1 MVGKNQEGDIRDRKD
16 GLQYGCTYYKYEEHK
31 CGTGGGYVDMEQC
44 QSEREEKKRRQYPS
58 IWSRRL
64 KELRERNNLS
74 QADVAKVLHCS
85 QVAYGMYELGKR
97 KLPIERLIMLAE
109 FYHVSLD
116 SLTGFRG
123 NEAG

>member
-1 MVGKNQEGDIRDRKD
+1 M
-16 GLQYGCTYYKYEEHK
+16 C
-31 CGTGGGYVDMEQC
+31 TGGGYIDMEQC
-44 QSEREEKKRRQYPS
+44 QSEKNGKTRRQYPS

-97 KLPIERLIMLAE
+97 RISIENLVKLAKY
-109 FYHVSLD
+109 YHVSLD
-116 SLTGFRG
+116 YL
-123 NEAG
+123 AGLRDQA

>member
-1 MVGKNQEGDIRDRKD
+1 MDVHTISTKRTNVHG
-16 GLQYGCTYYKYEEHK
+16 
-31 CGTGGGYVDMEQC
+31 GGGYIDRE
-44 QSEREEKKRRQYPS
+44 QSEKNGKTRRQYPS
-58 IWSRRL
+58 IWSRQL

-97 KLPIERLIMLAE
+97 KLPIERLITLAK

-116 SLTGFRG
+116 SLTGLSR
-123 NEAG
+123 E

>member
-1 MVGKNQEGDIRDRKD
+1 MVGENQEGDIKNRKD
-16 GLQYGCTYYKYEEHK
+16 GLQYGCTYYKYKEHK
-31 CGTGGGYVDMEQC
+31 CARGGDVDMKQC
-44 QSEREEKKRRQYPS
+44 QSEKNGKTRRQYPS
-58 IWSRRL
+58 IWAKQL

-97 KLPIERLIMLAE
+97 KLPIERLITLAK

-116 SLTGFRG
+116 SLTGLSR
-123 NEAG
+123 E

>member
-1 MVGKNQEGDIRDRKD
+1 MHMVGENQERDIRDRKD

-31 CGTGGGYVDMEQC
+31 CARGGYVDMEQC
-44 QSEREEKKRRQYPS
+44 QSEKNGKTRRQYPS

-116 SLTGFRG
+116 SLTGLSR
-123 NEAG
+123 E

>member
-1 MVGKNQEGDIRDRKD
+1 MVYNMDVHTISTKSTNVHGE
-16 GLQYGCTYYKYEEHK
+16 
-31 CGTGGGYVDMEQC
+31 GGYVDMAQC
-44 QSEREEKKRRQYPS
+44 QSERDGKTRRQYPS

-97 KLPIERLIMLAE
+97 KLPIKRLIMLAE

-116 SLTGFRG
+116 SLTGLSR
-123 NEAG
+123 E

>member
-1 MVGKNQEGDIRDRKD
+1 MDVHTISAESTNV
-16 GLQYGCTYYKYEEHK
+16 H
-31 CGTGGGYVDMEQC
+31 GGGTSIWRNVNLRDG
-44 QSEREEKKRRQYPS
+44 KTRRQYSS
-58 IWSRRL
+58 IWAKQL

-116 SLTGFRG
+116 SLTGLSR
-123 NEAG
+123 E

>member
-1 MVGKNQEGDIRDRKD
+1 M
-16 GLQYGCTYYKYEEHK
+16 C
-31 CGTGGGYVDMEQC
+31 TGGGGYIDMGKC
-44 QSEREEKKRRQYPS
+44 QSEKKGKRGRQSPS
-58 IWSRRL
+58 IWSSGL

-116 SLTGFRG
+116 SLTGLSR
-123 NEAG
+123 E

>member
-1 MVGKNQEGDIRDRKD
+1 MDVHTISTKRTNVHE
-16 GLQYGCTYYKYEEHK
+16 
-31 CGTGGGYVDMEQC
+31 GGYIDREH
-44 QSEREEKKRRQYPS
+44 SEKNGKTRRQYPS
-58 IWSRRL
+58 IWSRQL

-97 KLPIERLIMLAE
+97 KLPIERLITLAK

-116 SLTGFRG
+116 SLTGLSR
-123 NEAG
+123 E

>member
-1 MVGKNQEGDIRDRKD
+1 MHMVGKNQEGDIRDRKD

-31 CGTGGGYVDMEQC
+31 CARRGGYVDMEQC

-116 SLTGFRG
+116 SLTGLSR
-123 NEAG
+123 E

>member
-1 MVGKNQEGDIRDRKD
+1 MARIKREIFEIGRTVYNMDVYTISTKRTNVHGE
-16 GLQYGCTYYKYEEHK
+16 C
-31 CGTGGGYVDMEQC
+31 VDMEQC
-44 QSEREEKKRRQYPS
+44 QSEKNGKTRRQYSS
-58 IWSRRL
+58 IWAKQL

-97 KLPIERLIMLAE
+97 KLPIERLITLAK

-116 SLTGFRG
+116 SLTGLSR
-123 NEAG
+123 E

>member
-1 MVGKNQEGDIRDRKD
+1 MDVHTISTKSTNV
-16 GLQYGCTYYKYEEHK
+16 H
-31 CGTGGGYVDMEQC
+31 GGYVDMEQC

-58 IWSRRL
+58 IWAKQL
-64 KELRERNNLS
+64 KKLRERNNLS

-116 SLTGFRG
+116 SLTGLSR
-123 NEAG
+123 E

>member
-1 MVGKNQEGDIRDRKD
+1 MDVHTISTKRTNVHERGYIDR
-16 GLQYGCTYYKYEEHK
+16 E
-31 CGTGGGYVDMEQC
+31 
-44 QSEREEKKRRQYPS
+44 QSEKNGKTRRQYPS
-58 IWSRRL
+58 IWSRQL

-97 KLPIERLIMLAE
+97 KLPIERLITLAK

-116 SLTGFRG
+116 SLTGLSR
-123 NEAG
+123 E

>member
-1 MVGKNQEGDIRDRKD
+1 MDVHTISTKRTNV
-16 GLQYGCTYYKYEEHK
+16 H
-31 CGTGGGYVDMEQC
+31 GGGTSIGR
-44 QSEREEKKRRQYPS
+44 QSEKNGKTRRQYPS
-58 IWSRRL
+58 IWSRQL

-97 KLPIERLIMLAE
+97 KLPIERLITLAK

-116 SLTGFRG
+116 SLTGLSR
-123 NEAG
+123 E

>member
-1 MVGKNQEGDIRDRKD
+1 MARIKREIFKIGRMVYNMDVHTISAKSTNV
-16 GLQYGCTYYKYEEHK
+16 H
-31 CGTGGGYVDMEQC
+31 GGGDVDMAQC
-44 QSEREEKKRRQYPS
+44 QSEKNGKTRRQYPS
-58 IWSRRL
+58 IWAKQL

-97 KLPIERLIMLAE
+97 KLPIERLITLAK

-116 SLTGFRG
+116 SLTGLSR
-123 NEAG
+123 E

>member
-1 MVGKNQEGDIRDRKD
+1 MVYNMDVHTISTKSTNV
-16 GLQYGCTYYKYEEHK
+16 H
-31 CGTGGGYVDMEQC
+31 GGYVDMEQC

-116 SLTGFRG
+116 SLTGLSR
-123 NEAG
+123 E

>member
-1 MVGKNQEGDIRDRKD
+1 MHMVGENQEGDIKNRKG
-16 GLQYGCTYYKYEEHK
+16 GLQYGCTYYKYKKHK
-31 CGTGGGYVDMEQC
+31 CARRGYVDMAQC
-44 QSEREEKKRRQYPS
+44 QSEKDGKTRRQYPS
-58 IWSRRL
+58 IWSRQL

-116 SLTGFRG
+116 SLTGLSR
-123 NEAG
+123 E

>member
-1 MVGKNQEGDIRDRKD
+1 MARIKREILKIGRMVYNMDVHTISIKSTNVQGGD
-16 GLQYGCTYYKYEEHK
+16 
-31 CGTGGGYVDMEQC
+31 VDMKQC
-44 QSEREEKKRRQYPS
+44 QSEKNGKTRRQYPS
-58 IWSRRL
+58 IWAKQL

-97 KLPIERLIMLAE
+97 KLPIERLITLAK

-116 SLTGFRG
+116 SLTGLSR
-123 NEAG
+123 E